1 MDNISPRGGRF
12 QVNCCLIMVMK
23 ILIGKKLKMTRI
35 FDKDGVERSVTAFEA
50 KPAEVLTIIDESK
63 SGYNAV
69 KVKIQNRKKIKM
81 TEFRTDKVASGEF
94 KVGEKLEVSS
104 FAVGDKV
111 MVVGKSKGKGFAGAI
126 KRHGF
131 SSGPQTHGSG
141 HHRRVGS
148 IGSMFPQHVLKGQ
161 KMPGRMGNDRVT
173 VKNLEILDVDPAHNI
188 ILISGAIPGSNGS
201 EVMVSTK

>member
-1 MDNISPRGGRF
+1 
-12 QVNCCLIMVMK
+12 MK
-23 ILIGKKLKMTRI
+23 ILIGKKLKMTRV
-35 FDKDGVERSVTAFEA
+35 FDQDGFSRSATVVEA
-50 KPAEVLTIIDESK
+50 KPAEILAFIDQGK
-63 SGYNAV
+63 AGYNAV

-81 TEFRTDKVASGEF
+81 AEFRIDKAADDQF
-94 KVGEKLEVSS
+94 KIGQKLEVSS

-111 MVVGKSKGKGFAGAI
+111 KVVGKSKGKGFAGAI

-131 SSGPQTHGSG
+131 SRGPETHGSD

-148 IGSMFPQHVLKGQ
+148 IGSMFPQHVFKGQ

-173 VKNLEILDVDPAHNI
+173 VKNLEIFDVDPTHNI

-201 EVMVSTK
+201 EVKIISP

>member
-35 FDKDGVERSVTAFEA
+35 FDKDGVERSVTAVEA

-81 TEFRTDKVASGEF
+81 TEFRTDKVASDQF

-111 MVVGKSKGKGFAGAI
+111 IVVGKSKGKGFAGAI